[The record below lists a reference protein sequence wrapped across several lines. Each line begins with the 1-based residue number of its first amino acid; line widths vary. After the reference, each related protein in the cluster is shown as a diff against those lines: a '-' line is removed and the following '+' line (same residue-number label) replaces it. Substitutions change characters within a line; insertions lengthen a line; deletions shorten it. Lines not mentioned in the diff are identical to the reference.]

1 MVKLSLTNSLPL
13 RVACDGESSSGKS
26 TAAKLISKK
35 YKLFCMNS
43 GLLFRYASFLVI
55 KNKPKQLNTF
65 LKKKFKNLSYK
76 NIINLSLHSQEIS
89 NHVALLAKQK
99 KVRKIIRIFQKK
111 IIKKHHQICCEGRDQ
126 ASSILKQNP
135 RYDIAFYFKC
145 NLNTASLRRWHD
157 LKKKIPLKEVK
168 KSLRIRTLLDK
179 KRRHN
184 PLKKVADAVLIRTD
198 ILNKKEMV
206 AKMSKE
212 IDKRLLL
219 KYGRNFK
226 TRKKQVSQRV

>member
-1 MVKLSLTNSLPL
+1 MVKLPLNNSLTL

-43 GLLFRYASFLVI
+43 GLLFRYASRLII
-55 KNKPKQLNTF
+55 KHKPKKIISF
-65 LKKKFKNLSYK
+65 LRKKFKNLNYK
-76 NIINLSLHSQEIS
+76 HITHLNLHSQEIS
-89 NHVALLAKQK
+89 NHVVFLAKQK
-99 KVRKIIRIFQKK
+99 KVRQIIRIFQKK
-111 IIKKHHQICCEGRDQ
+111 IIKQHRQICCEGRDQ
-126 ASSILKQNP
+126 ASTILRKSP
-135 RYDIAFYFKC
+135 RYDVAFYFKC
-145 NLNTASLRRWHD
+145 NLNAASLRRWRD

-184 PLKKVADAVLIRTD
+184 PLKRVADAVLIRTD
-198 ILNKKEMV
+198 ILNKKAMV

-212 IDKRLLL
+212 IDRKLLL

-226 TRKKQVSQRV
+226 TRQK

>member
-1 MVKLSLTNSLPL
+1 MVKLSLNNSLPL

-26 TAAKLISKK
+26 TAARLISRK

-43 GLLFRYASFLVI
+43 GLLFRYASHLII
-55 KNKPKQLNTF
+55 KHKPKKIIPF
-65 LKKKFKNLSYK
+65 LRRKFKKLNYK
-76 NIINLSLHSQEIS
+76 HVARLNLHSQEIS
-89 NHVALLAKQK
+89 NHVVLLAKQK
-99 KVRKIIRIFQKK
+99 KVRKIMRIFQKK
-111 IIKKHHQICCEGRDQ
+111 IIRRHHQICCEGRDQ
-126 ASSILKQNP
+126 ASTILRKNP

-145 NLNTASLRRWHD
+145 NLNTASLRRWRD

-198 ILNKKEMV
+198 ILNRKAMV

-212 IDKRLLL
+212 IERKLLL

-226 TRKKQVSQRV
+226 TRQK

>member
-1 MVKLSLTNSLPL
+1 MVKLSLNNSLPL

-35 YKLFCMNS
+35 YKIFCMQS
-43 GLLFRYASFLVI
+43 GLLFRYASLLII
-55 KNKPKQLNTF
+55 KYKPKKEISF
-65 LKKKFKNLSYK
+65 LRKKFKNLNYQSITK
-76 NIINLSLHSQEIS
+76 LDLHTQEIS

-99 KVRKIIRIFQKK
+99 KVRKIMRIFQKK
-111 IIKKHHQICCEGRDQ
+111 IIKKHKQICCEGRDQ
-126 ASSILKQNP
+126 ASTILKKNP
-135 RYDIAFYFKC
+135 RYDVAFYFKC
-145 NLNTASLRRWHD
+145 NLNTASLRRWRD

-184 PLKKVADAVLIRTD
+184 PLKKVSDAVLIRTD
-198 ILNKKEMV
+198 VLSKKAMV

-212 IDKRLLL
+212 IDKKLFV
-219 KYGRNFK
+219 KYGRNYK
-226 TRKKQVSQRV
+226 AR

>member
-1 MVKLSLTNSLPL
+1 MLLNNFLSL

-35 YKLFCMNS
+35 YNLFCMNS
-43 GLLFRYASFLVI
+43 GLLFRYASQLI
-55 KNKPKQLNTF
+55 TKHKPKKIIPF
-65 LKKKFKNLSYK
+65 LRREFKNLNYK
-76 NIINLSLHSQEIS
+76 NITRFNLHSQKIS
-89 NHVALLAKQK
+89 NHVVILAKQK
-99 KVRKIIRIFQKK
+99 KVRQIIRIFQKK
-111 IIKKHHQICCEGRDQ
+111 IIKRHKKICCEGRDQ
-126 ASSILKQNP
+126 ASTILRKNP
-135 RYDIAFYFKC
+135 RYDVAFYFKC
-145 NLNTASLRRWHD
+145 NLKTASLRRWHD

-198 ILNKKEMV
+198 ILNKKAMV

-212 IDKRLLL
+212 IDRKLLL

-226 TRKKQVSQRV
+226 ARQK